1 MRKEDSE
8 AVRTVMELCV
18 EGRRGRG
25 RPKKK
30 LLITIEEDMKT
41 TGVCMEDVGN

>member
-1 MRKEDSE
+1 MDKMKENRLKWFI
-8 AVRTVMELCV
+8 RTVMDLSV

-30 LLITIEEDMKT
+30 LFNAMSVI
-41 TGVCMEDVGN
+41 